1 MVILLRFEKINSAA
15 GTLIKMEQKDD
26 IMPSIIKKEW
36 IIPSH
41 YQWNLQRR
49 KWPGQENVR
58 TRMHFHL
65 KS

>member
-1 MVILLRFEKINSAA
+1 
-15 GTLIKMEQKDD
+15 MEQKDD
-26 IMPSIIKKEW
+26 VMPSIIKKEW